1 MARSFAL
8 TDSQLEI
15 VKIIWARSEATVADV
30 HEALSRHRAVAQ
42 PTVATLLSRLERK
55 GILTHRLEGRQ
66 FVYRALVT
74 EAEVRRS
81 VMGNITERLFTG
93 DVPALISQLLA
104 ERDVS
109 REDLEAVKAMIE
121 EKERELAAQ
130 PKSRPQRASTPAS
143 KSDAGE
149 RTTGRGRKRADG

>member
-8 TDSQLEI
+8 TDSQLALLR
-15 VKIIWARSEATVADV
+15 VVWARGEATVIDV
-30 HEALSRHRAVAQ
+30 HRDLSRERPVAQ
-42 PTVATLLSRLERK
+42 PTVATMLSRLERK
-55 GILTHRLEGRQ
+55 GVLAHRVEGRQ
-66 FVYRALVT
+66 FVYRALVS

-109 REDLEAVKAMIE
+109 REDLDAVKAMIAA
-121 EKERELAAQ
+121 KERELARGA
-130 PKSRPQRASTPAS
+130 RR
-143 KSDAGE
+143 G
-149 RTTGRGRKRADG
+149 GRRRADG